1 MRGGNEPKEQ
11 AEGRR
16 DFMGGRFRNR
26 RRGISTGREELTQP
40 GSAEAVIRAG
50 SRESAPQSVKSKTDD
65 PTQEPQVTLGT
76 TGSAQSW
83 GWREPEWGWA
93 ERACPRPRKSEKK
106 PGTTHNRPTP
116 PPPLESV

>member
-1 MRGGNEPKEQ
+1 MRGGNEPEEQ

-50 SRESAPQSVKSKTDD
+50 SRESAPQSVKHDQRMISHM
-65 PTQEPQVTLGT
+65 V
-76 TGSAQSW
+76 SAI
-83 GWREPEWGWA
+83 
-93 ERACPRPRKSEKK
+93 KSRD
-106 PGTTHNRPTP
+106 HYMI
-116 PPPLESV
+116 VM